1 MIRRIYT
8 LLLVALVATTAFS
21 ADARW
26 LAGQMYPGW
35 NLGNT
40 LEATGGETSWQST
53 PTTQALIDY
62 VRQQGFRS
70 VRIPC
75 SWAIHCDAQG
85 VIDPSWMA
93 RVRQIVDYCIAD
105 GLYVVLNDH
114 WDGGWIE
121 VQGFSRSV
129 DEFRPVDEAIIQSK
143 IARLK
148 ALWTQIAREFRDYDD
163 HLLLAGLNEPFQ
175 QYNLFHDR
183 HQELTPILL
192 RYNQAFVDAV
202 RATGGRNATRILI
215 CQGPSTS
222 IASTTDPAVGFSMPS
237 DPAGAGRLM
246 VEVHYYEPWDFCG
259 VEEGG
264 KRFWG
269 AERHVADSPYNCTW
283 GEPGHPQAQFS
294 RMKQLFFDQGYPVI
308 IGEYGANWR
317 QLGDHQS
324 QHDASITAWFRDVTL
339 QAVQHGCVPM
349 VWDINSP
356 DQQGDRGTMTI
367 INRATLTIFCPWALQ
382 GIQEAVKAASWPQ

>member
-1 MIRRIYT
+1 MMKRLYIM
-8 LLLVALVATTAFS
+8 LLVALVATTAFS

-26 LAGQMYPGW
+26 LASQMYPGW

-40 LEATGGETSWQST
+40 MEGTGGETSWQST
-53 PTTQALIDY
+53 TTTQAIIDY
-62 VRQQGFRS
+62 VRSQGFRS

-75 SWAIHCDAQG
+75 SWDIHCDGQG

-93 RVRQIVDYCIAD
+93 RVKQIVDYCIAD

-114 WDGGWIE
+114 WDNGWIE
-121 VQGFSRSV
+121 VQGFSRSTAQF
-129 DEFRPVDEAIIQSK
+129 EPVDEAVVTAK

-148 ALWTQIAREFRDYDD
+148 ILWTQIALAFKDYDD
-163 HLLLAGLNEPFQ
+163 HLLLSGLNEPFQ

-202 RATGGRNATRILI
+202 RATGGGNAQRTLV

-222 IASTTDPAVGFSMPS
+222 ITSTTDSAIGFHMPT
-237 DPAGAGRLM
+237 DPAGAGHLM

-259 VEEGG
+259 VEEHG

-269 AERHVADSPYNCTW
+269 AERHVADSEYNCTW
-283 GEPGHPQAQFS
+283 GEPGHPKQRFS
-294 RMKQLFFDQGYPVI
+294 RMKAKFFDHGYPTI

-317 QLGDHQS
+317 QIDAFQT
-324 QHDASITAWFRDVTL
+324 QHDASIKAWFRDVTQ
-339 QAVQHGCVPM
+339 QAISNGCVPM

-356 DQQGDRGTMTI
+356 DRQGERGTMTI
-367 INRATLTIFCPWALQ
+367 INRANLTIFCPWALE
-382 GIQEAVKAASWPQ
+382 GIQEAVKAATWPQ

>member
-1 MIRRIYT
+1 MIRRLYT
-8 LLLVALVATTAFS
+8 MLLVALVATTAFS

-26 LAGQMYPGW
+26 LAGQMCPGW

-40 LEATGGETSWQST
+40 LEGTGGETSWQET

-62 VRQQGFRS
+62 VRSQGFRS

-75 SWAIHCDAQG
+75 SWDIHCDSRG
-85 VIDPSWMA
+85 VIDCEWMA
-93 RVRQIVDYCIAD
+93 RVRQIVDYCIRD

-121 VQGFSRSV
+121 VQGYSQSV
-129 DEFRPVDEAIIQSK
+129 DEFQPVDEALITAK

-148 ALWTQIAREFRDYDD
+148 DLWTQIAFEFKDYDD
-163 HLLLAGLNEPFQ
+163 HLLFAGMNEPFQ

-202 RATGGRNATRILI
+202 RATGGRNVTRTLVV
-215 CQGPSTS
+215 QGPSTS
-222 IASTTDPAVGFSMPS
+222 ISSTTDPAIGFRMPS

-259 VEEGG
+259 VEENG

-269 AERHVADSPYNCTW
+269 AERHVSGSEYNCTW
-283 GEPGHPQAQFS
+283 GEPGHPQQQFS
-294 RMKQLFFDQGYPVI
+294 RMKAKFFDQGYPAI

-317 QLGDHQS
+317 QTGAYQS
-324 QHDASITAWFRDVTL
+324 QHDASIKAWFRDVTL
-339 QAVQHGCVPM
+339 QAIQHGCVPM

-356 DQQGDRGTMTI
+356 DQHGERGTMTI
-367 INRATLTIFCPWALQ
+367 INRANLTVFCPWALQ
-382 GIQEAVKAASWPQ
+382 GIQEAVKSATWPQ